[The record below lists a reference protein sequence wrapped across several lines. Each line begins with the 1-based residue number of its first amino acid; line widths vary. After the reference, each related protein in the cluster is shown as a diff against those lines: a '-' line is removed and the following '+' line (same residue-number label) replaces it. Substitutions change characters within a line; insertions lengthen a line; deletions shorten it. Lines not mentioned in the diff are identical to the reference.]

1 MKDTAIEPRPTT
13 HELKET
19 ATEQALERSLK
30 ELADI
35 RFALDQSSIVAITDQ
50 TGRIT
55 YVNDKFCEISKYSRE
70 ELLGQDH
77 RLINSGHHPK
87 EFIRNLWTTIAQGQV
102 WKGEIKNRA
111 KDGSYYWVDT
121 TIVPFFNDEGKPYQ
135 YVAIR
140 NDITERKRGEEQIR
154 EQAALLDKAQDAI
167 LVRDMD
173 ESILFWN
180 KSAEVMYGW
189 TAEEVIGERAD
200 KLLYKELTPE
210 LIEARKIALE
220 RGEWR
225 GEMHHVTKDGHEI
238 IVDSRWTLVRD
249 EQGKPKN
256 KLVVNTDI
264 TERKRLES
272 ELMRASH
279 LSLIGELAA
288 GLAHEI
294 KNPLAGI
301 QGAVDILIRRREAG
315 DGERVALEGM
325 RREVVRIDATVR
337 ALLERARP
345 RALKATPTSLV
356 EVVRR
361 AVVLA
366 RDHTASLS
374 VRGRKVSIEFEP
386 ARGPVIIPI
395 DAAQIEDAMLNLLLN
410 AIEAIEKEG
419 RVTVRINCQS
429 VESEAE
435 PEGEAVIEVT
445 DTGRG
450 IPEEDLENIFNPFFT
465 KTSGGTGLGLPAVR
479 RIIRAH
485 GGRVKVESKVGS
497 GSTFTLRLP
506 LKAVH

>member
-1 MKDTAIEPRPTT
+1 MKDSGSEPKRTP
-13 HELKET
+13 EPEET
-19 ATEQALERSLK
+19 SAEKALERSRK

-55 YVNDKFCEISKYSRE
+55 YVNDRFCEISKFSRD

-77 RLINSGHHPK
+77 RIINSGHHPK
-87 EFIRNLWTTIAQGQV
+87 EFIRHLWTTIAQGQV
-102 WKGEIKNRA
+102 WTGEIKNRA

-121 TIVPFFNDEGKPYQ
+121 TIVPFLNSEGKPYQ

-154 EQAALLDKAQDAI
+154 EQAALLDIAQDAI
-167 LVRDMD
+167 LVRDLED
-173 ESILFWN
+173 RILFWN
-180 KSAEVMYGW
+180 KSAERMYGW
-189 TAEEVIGERAD
+189 TAAEVIGQRAD
-200 KLLYKELTPE
+200 KLIYKELTPE
-210 LIEARKIALE
+210 LIEAKRIVLE

-225 GEMHHVTKDGHEI
+225 GEMHHVTKDGRELI
-238 IVDSRWTLVRD
+238 ADSRWTLVRD
-249 EQGKPKN
+249 ENGLPKN
-256 KLVVNTDI
+256 KLIVNTDI
-264 TERKRLES
+264 TESKRLET
-272 ELMRASH
+272 ELLRASQ

-315 DGERVALEGM
+315 DSERVALEGM
-325 RREVVRIDATVR
+325 KREVVRIDATVR
-337 ALLERARP
+337 ALLDRARP
-345 RALKATPTSLV
+345 RALNTSPTSLTD
-356 EVVRR
+356 VVRR

-366 RDHTASLS
+366 RDHAAS
-374 VRGRKVSIEFEP
+374 VAARGRKVRVEFEP
-386 ARGPVIIPI
+386 VRGPVIIPI
-395 DAAQIEDAMLNLLLN
+395 DAAQIEDAVLNLILN

-419 RVTVRINCQS
+419 RVTIRVNCQTG
-429 VESEAE
+429 ESEAR
-435 PEGEAVIEVT
+435 PEGEAIIEVK

-450 IPEEDLENIFNPFFT
+450 IAEEDLAHIFSPFFT

-479 RIIRAH
+479 RIARAH
-485 GGRVKVESKVGS
+485 GGSVEVASTLGE

-506 LKAVH
+506 LNAPR